1 VSSPRT
7 LAGARGWAALGTEL
21 FLEAAAPFGPA
32 EYAAPTPLPGW
43 SRAHLAAHLAANADA
58 LGNLVHWA
66 ATGEPTPMYASP
78 AERLAGIERGRAL
91 PAAELAAWVRESAQR
106 LTAGL
111 DALTPEQWQAP
122 VTTAQGRTVPAAELP
137 WLRAREACVHA
148 VDLAAGPAF
157 ADLPAGFLTALCAD
171 VLAKRAPSFALRT
184 PDGSVEWSPP
194 DGDGGPVVE
203 AELPQLA
210 AYLTGRQQIEGA
222 PPLGPWL

>member
-1 VSSPRT
+1 MSGRT
-7 LAGARGWAALGTEL
+7 LADARGWAALGTRL
-21 FLEAAAPFGPA
+21 FLAAAEGFGPA

-78 AERLAGIERGRAL
+78 EERLAGIERGRAL
-91 PAAELAAWVRESAQR
+91 PAAELTSWVRESAQR

-148 VDLAAGPAF
+148 VDLAAGTAF
-157 ADLPAGFLTALCAD
+157 ADLPAGFLAALCTD
-171 VLAKRAPSFALRT
+171 VLAKRAPAFALRT
-184 PDGSVEWSPP
+184 PDGGVRWNPP
-194 DGDGGPVVE
+194 GDGEQPVLE
-203 AELPQLA
+203 AELPQLT
-210 AYLTGRQQIEGA
+210 AYLTGRQHIEGA
-222 PPLGPWL
+222 PPLDPWL

>member
-1 VSSPRT
+1 MSGRT
-7 LAGARGWAALGTEL
+7 LADARGWAALGTRL
-21 FLEAAAPFGPA
+21 FLAAAEGFGPA

-78 AERLAGIERGRAL
+78 EERLAGIERGRAL
-91 PAAELAAWVRESAQR
+91 PAAELTSWIRESAQR

-111 DALTPEQWQAP
+111 DALTPGQWQAP

-148 VDLAAGPAF
+148 VDLAAGTAF
-157 ADLPAGFLTALCAD
+157 ADLPAGFLAALCAD
-171 VLAKRAPSFALRT
+171 VLAKRAPAFALRT
-184 PDGSVEWSPP
+184 PDGSVRWNPP
-194 DGDGGPVVE
+194 GDGEQPVLE

-210 AYLTGRQQIEGA
+210 AYLTGRQHIEGA

>member
-1 VSSPRT
+1 MSTRT
-7 LAGARGWAALGTEL
+7 LADARRWAALGTEL
-21 FLEAAAPFGPA
+21 FLAAAAPFGPA
-32 EYAAPTPLPGW
+32 EYAAPGPLPGW

-66 ATGEPTPMYASP
+66 ATGTPTPMYASP

-91 PAAELAAWVRESAQR
+91 PAAELTRRVRESAER
-106 LTAGL
+106 LAAAL

-122 VTTAQGRTVPAAELP
+122 VVTAQGRTVPAAELP

-148 VDLAAGPAF
+148 VDLAAGVTF
-157 ADLPAGFLTALCAD
+157 ADLPADFLAALCAD
-171 VLAKRAPSFALRT
+171 VLAKRAPEFVLRT
-184 PDGSVEWSPP
+184 PDGSVRWVPA
-194 DGDGGPVVE
+194 GDADQPVVE

-210 AYLTGRQQIEGA
+210 AYLTGRQHIEGA